1 MLSEFRDNV
10 LCRNELLL
18 ARAQEL
24 QHRFWGHSTVVPARP
39 DNSEYGHWETGSVGS
54 AGAPANECV
63 SAGDIARE
71 ILGPDSG
78 AIISNVLVVGAN
90 HSKPLKRM
98 KIRFDHPRQ
107 VPAFFNLL
115 ATALKSGGVDFHTTR
130 ISSIPPTEIWLTSSL
145 DNGKKTLLSCARL
158 TGEQVVPR
166 VAVQPG
172 FSREQTD

>member
-1 MLSEFRDNV
+1 
-10 LCRNELLL
+10 LLL

-24 QHRFWGHSTVVPARP
+24 QHRFCGHSTVVPAGP
-39 DNSEYGHWETGSVGS
+39 DHSEYGHWETGSVGS

-98 KIRFDHPRQ
+98 KIRFDHSRQ